1 MEDGVIEMS
10 DLIHDDGGIDKIIE
24 KIGELDSAFRRLTE
38 DVKLSASGLSAE
50 LRAVKSDTEAGR
62 KKIYEAKAAAEA
74 LSEAESR
81 LASSRSEVGKMTA
94 YLSSASSEA
103 SRAVR
108 TNAKDIEALSGR
120 LGEIRARMSD
130 AGMSA
135 SEVSRAMKSIDSAI
149 RNAKASVE
157 AFNPELSALANSAKS
172 LETAQRKLAEAQGAM
187 AYTIESLKVRTKELA
202 DVTKLKA
209 SADELQKGTVE
220 QLNASIKYHEKL
232 LSSSVTAKGMDQKST
247 EKLVA
252 TLESE
257 RAQLNALTGAQER
270 AAAVA
275 ELTAIRR
282 KEEKSGAN
290 GLSLSLD
297 ELKRKQEALMTLFKS
312 GAGSGAGY
320 ENLAREIAETD
331 ERIKRLTA
339 DERVRLAQEDLAI
352 IKRKEE
358 DAAARGVSLSMQ
370 DLIRKQTALT
380 AITRSGTKE
389 TIEDYETLKK
399 ELSAVSGLLNRMYIE
414 EGNYKRNVGN
424 YPGRMS
430 NLTFQTSQLLRE
442 LPNATMGL
450 RMVALALSNNLPIFW
465 DAVRQQ
471 QDAIKEA
478 EKNGVKGMS
487 IWKEIGKAIFSFQSV
502 LILGVSL
509 LITYSDSISKF
520 FKGLFS
526 GAGEFET
533 FVEAYESI
541 NDRVE
546 KSTSKSLGATLGLY
560 EKLRREWISL
570 DDEKERTAW
579 VRKHAEDW
587 KKLDVEINNVNDAD
601 NVFVTG
607 SAAFVDA
614 LAARSIAMAAN
625 ELATEKYGEAIKKI
639 SEAQTKEIEKD
650 KALSSGSV
658 PWTTRFN
665 TDTRRRDWEK
675 DMAAGTEYEGAMKS
689 VNDRLAVLY
698 RKRNTGTADASDKKD
713 IAELEAER
721 KRIQAAVAPGFYK
734 KFLDNGVITKE
745 AYDEIIG
752 SYGSGGSLS
761 FSAIRAMDAVTG
773 VIADQASRQREIDE
787 LKKEASD
794 LMKSAEQYTLIGD
807 TMKSD
812 KEKTLKD
819 LGINPNPGKD
829 DRKERAGKTDW
840 SGKLKSESERVEERL
855 SKSVEEASP
864 SKTIEE
870 RYEKE
875 LKKIEAEYTKGMND
889 LSESE
894 RKLSEIGS
902 KGAKKLTEAELG
914 SMDGLRAKIDE
925 TRRNLERK
933 RDTERAAAA
942 AKRDSELAK
951 EKKRLVELDLK
962 TKKKGSDEYNALE
975 DELIGLNY
983 AERRASASGDEER
996 RILDRLEEQ
1005 ERAKVASER
1014 AKVASERAKHGA
1026 EKGLKALQD
1035 TNKAKLVEWD
1045 PLGVRTSRERERKKD
1060 EMSRSELQYR
1070 VDNGKALGL
1079 TDEEIRY
1086 LTAQIAQI
1094 DEREK
1099 NRSGMKGFVS
1109 DLRDEGLFK
1118 TALGRIKFKKTG
1130 PDGESEELPMF
1141 SEKALSAMSTAKDK
1155 IIGNLNEI
1163 MDAEVKL
1170 REQEVKDA
1178 QKRTEEAK
1186 KSYDAEIEARR
1197 AGYASDVETAE
1208 KELKLAQE
1216 NEDAKRKML
1225 QKSQKA
1231 QAAVDAASQ
1240 ASSLATATAGLIAS
1254 YSKSG
1259 PLAIGLIT
1267 AAIAAMWTTFAVA
1280 KVKAAQVARQ
1290 TSKYGKGGYEVI
1302 SGGSHVMGNDVPLG
1316 LTTSRNTGM
1325 VAEGGEGVAVIS
1337 RRAVSKYGK
1346 SVGAVVD
1353 AINDM
1358 SFPKAYAN
1366 GLAES
1371 SVAMSLNVAGR
1382 TDLTRVESGINALI
1396 GQGRRREYV
1405 LPDGAVVHETGTH
1418 KRIVRS

>member
-257 RAQLNALTGAQER
+257 RAQLDALTGAQER

-282 KEEKSGAN
+282 KEEKSGTN

-297 ELKRKQEALMTLFKS
+297 ELKRKQEALTTLFKS
-312 GAGSGAGY
+312 GADSGAGY
-320 ENLAREIAETD
+320 KNLAREIAETD

-339 DERVRLAQEDLAI
+339 DERVRLALEDLAI

-389 TIEDYETLKK
+389 TVKNYEELKK
-399 ELSAVSGLLNRMYIE
+399 ELSAVSGLLNQMYIE

-471 QDAIKEA
+471 QAAIKEA

-560 EKLRREWISL
+560 EKLRREWIAL

-658 PWTTRFN
+658 PWTTRFY
-665 TDTRRRDWEK
+665 TDTRRRDWER
-675 DMAAGTEYEGAMKS
+675 DMAVGTEYEGAMKS

-698 RKRNTGTADASDKKD
+698 RKRNTGKADASDKKD

-721 KRIQAAVAPGFYK
+721 KRIQAAVAPRFYK

-745 AYDEIIG
+745 AYDEITG

-761 FSAIRAMDAVTG
+761 FSAIRAMDAVNG
-773 VIADQASRQREIDE
+773 VIADQAKRQSEIDR

-794 LMKSAEQYTLIGD
+794 LMKSAEQYALIGD

-819 LGINPNPGKD
+819 LGIKPNPGKPD
-829 DRKERAGKTDW
+829 KTDKPDKPDKTDW
-840 SGKLKSESERVEERL
+840 SGKLKRESERVEERL
-855 SKSVEEASP
+855 SKSVEEANP

-894 RKLSEIGS
+894 RKLSEIGA
-902 KGAKKLTEAELG
+902 KGAKMLSEAELG

-933 RDTERAAAA
+933 RGTERAAAA

-951 EKKRLVELDLK
+951 ERKRLVGLDLK
-962 TKKKGSDEYNALE
+962 TKKKGTDEYNALE

-1014 AKVASERAKHGA
+1014 AKHGA

-1045 PLGVRTSRERERKKD
+1045 PLGARTSRERERKKD
-1060 EMSRSELQYR
+1060 ELSRSELQYR

-1130 PDGESEELPMF
+1130 PDGESEELPVF
-1141 SEKALSAMSTAKDK
+1141 SEEALSAMSTAKDK

-1382 TDLTRVESGINALI
+1382 TDLTRVESGINALV

>member
-312 GAGSGAGY
+312 GANSGAGY

-339 DERVRLAQEDLAI
+339 DERVRLAQEDLEI
-352 IKRKEE
+352 IRRKEE
-358 DAAARGVSLSMQ
+358 DAAVRGVSLSMQ

-389 TIEDYETLKK
+389 TVKDYETLKK
-399 ELSAVSGLLNRMYIE
+399 ELSAVSGLLNQMYIE

-465 DAVRQQ
+465 DAVQQQ
-471 QDAIKEA
+471 QDAIREA
-478 EKNGVKGMS
+478 EKNGVKGLS

-560 EKLRREWISL
+560 EKLRREWIAL

-658 PWTTRFN
+658 PFFN
-665 TDTRRRDWEK
+665 GLKYDNRRRDWEK

-689 VNDRLAVLY
+689 VNDRIAGLY
-698 RKRNTGTADASDKKD
+698 DKRRAGKADASDAAD
-713 IAELEAER
+713 LVELRAER
-721 KRIQAAVAPGFYK
+721 KRIQAAVAPGFFK
-734 KFLDNGVITKE
+734 RFLDNGVLTKGE
-745 AYDEIIG
+745 YDEIVG
-752 SYGSGGSLS
+752 HYGNGDKLS
-761 FSAIRAMDAVTG
+761 FSAIRALDEVSAVMN
-773 VIADQASRQREIDE
+773 DQASRQSEIDK

-829 DRKERAGKTDW
+829 DRKEPTDKTDW

-902 KGAKKLTEAELG
+902 KGAKKLSEAELG

-951 EKKRLVELDLK
+951 ERKRLVELDLK

-1014 AKVASERAKHGA
+1014 AKYGA

-1045 PLGVRTSRERERKKD
+1045 PLGARTSRERERKKD
-1060 EMSRSELQYR
+1060 ELSRSELQYR

-1231 QAAVDAASQ
+1231 QAAIDAASQ

-1302 SGGSHVMGNDVPLG
+1302 GGGSHVMGNDVPLG
-1316 LTTSRNTGM
+1316 VTTSRNTGM